1 MIRGLDQLL
10 TQVTGLKVN
19 VADDPLT
26 AIARGAGMVID
37 HMAFFRQVFI
47 N

>member
-10 TQVTGLKVN
+10 HEVTHLKVN

-26 AIARGAGMVID
+26 AVARGAGMVIEHAD
-37 HMAFFRQVFI
+37 FFRSVFI
-47 N
+47 A